1 MPENSWGRSLQAV
14 TETTEYKRLS
24 KNWEEHF
31 SAWTKWGTYVS
42 ERAWGTVREDYSA
55 DGDPWYFFPHDLARK
70 KVYRWGDDAIAG
82 WCDRYQVLLF
92 APVFWNGAD
101 PILKERLFGLSQHEG
116 NHGEDVKECYYHL
129 DATPSCSYMKYLYR
143 YPQQAFP
150 YQRLK
155 EENGKRGTNDPEFEI
170 YDTGVFEEKKY
181 FDIFVEYAKATPED
195 VCIRITAVNQGPE
208 AAPLH
213 LLPHLWFRNQWSWGD
228 RAQPQPRICNES
240 SSRECLC
247 FFADDHKMLSPRTVP
262 FDYHL
267 GTRYLYAPK
276 GGDPLFT
283 DNENEPPPSLT
294 PTLAKFYKDAFHR
307 ALIHKEETVNPK
319 QEGTKACF
327 HYHFPSVASGE
338 SIVLELR
345 LTNQK
350 LDDPLSEVSS
360 VIEQRKKEADEY
372 YQALHHPDLSPEIK
386 QIQREALAGVLWSKQ
401 IYLYDVNLWLKGD
414 NTYYPP
420 PESRYHIR
428 NVHWK
433 HLNSMR
439 ILSMPDKWE
448 YPWFAAWDLA
458 FQAVALGLVDMEF
471 AKNQVWIL
479 LFDQFQHPNG
489 QIPAYEWEFS
499 DLNPPVQAWAVFRLF
514 LMGLQKEGK
523 GDYLFLEKCF
533 HKLLMNFAW
542 WVNKVD
548 NSGNNVF
555 EGGFLG
561 LDNIAVLDRSIGISS
576 EAVLQQSDGTGWMAM
591 FSLNMM
597 RIAIELAKK
606 NKVYESLA
614 TKFFQHFAYI
624 ASAIKKKGNQ
634 GYELWSE
641 KDGFFYDVLT
651 YPDGHFSKFRVR
663 SMVGIIPF
671 FASSVY
677 TVQELEGL
685 PEFFTNFCWFVEHRK
700 DLIEGCLAF
709 NDSPEGKLVLFMP
722 MNEEQRH
729 SILRHLWNPEEFRAP
744 FGLRSLSKYHEKHPF
759 TFEGKTLTYEP
770 GESLH
775 RIKGGNSNWRGP
787 VWMQMNLLLVESLFR
802 LERFYGE
809 SYKVDAPGEP
819 SVTFRFMIHSFAERL
834 ISLFCKDPQGR
845 RPSLGKRACF
855 LENPSFQE
863 NILFYE
869 YFHPETGEGFGASH
883 QTGWTALIANIIE
896 RYYTSSH

>member
-1 MPENSWGRSLQAV
+1 MPDSLWDRSHRRIKK
-14 TETTEYKRLS
+14 TTEYQRIS
-24 KNWEEHF
+24 QNWEEHF
-31 SAWTKWGTYVS
+31 SAWTKWGTYVA

-55 DGDPWYFFPHDLARK
+55 DGDPWIFFPHDLATK

-92 APVFWNGAD
+92 APVFWNGVD

-129 DATPSCSYMKYLYR
+129 DALPSYSYMKYLYR
-143 YPQQAFP
+143 YPQQPFP
-150 YQRLK
+150 YERLK
-155 EENGKRGTNDPEFEI
+155 QENAKRNANDREYEI
-170 YDTGVFEEKKY
+170 FDTGTFDEKRY
-181 FDIFVEYAKATPED
+181 FDIFIEYAKATPED
-195 VCIRITAVNQGPE
+195 VCIRISATNQGPDP
-208 AAPLH
+208 AALH
-213 LLPHLWFRNQWSWGD
+213 LIPHLWFRNQWGWGD
-228 RAQPQPRICNES
+228 QIQPKPRIVNES
-240 SSRECLC
+240 FSKDWLC
-247 FFADDHKMLSPRTVP
+247 FYADDSEMLSPRTVP

-267 GTRYLYAPK
+267 GSRYLYAPK
-276 GGDPLFT
+276 GGNPLFT
-283 DNENEPPPSLT
+283 NNENDYGASSNRPSS
-294 PTLAKFYKDAFHR
+294 KFYKNGFHR
-307 ALIHKEETVNPK
+307 ALIHKENTVNTK
-319 QEGTKACF
+319 QEGTKGCI
-327 HYHFPSVASGE
+327 HYAFPSVAPGE
-338 SIVLELR
+338 TIVLDLR
-345 LTNQK
+345 LSNQK
-350 LDDPLSEVSS
+350 LENPLEEIPS
-360 VIEQRKKEADEY
+360 ILAQRKKETDEFY
-372 YQALHHPDLSPEIK
+372 EALHHSHLSPDLK
-386 QIQREALAGVLWSKQ
+386 QIQRDALSGLLWNKQ
-401 IYLYDVNLWLKGD
+401 IYLYDVALWLKGD

-420 PESRYHIR
+420 PDSRYHIR

-458 FQAVALGLVDMEF
+458 FQAVGLGLVDLGF
-471 AKNQVWIL
+471 AKNQIWLL

-514 LMGLQKEGK
+514 LMEQSDEGK
-523 GDYLFLEKCF
+523 GDYAFLEKCF

-548 NSGNNVF
+548 SSGNNVF

-561 LDNIAVLDRSIGISS
+561 LDNIAVLDRSINTSS
-576 EAVLQQSDGTGWMAM
+576 KAVLQQSDGTGWMAM

-641 KDGFFYDVLT
+641 KDGFFYDVMT

-685 PEFFTNFCWFVEHRK
+685 PEFYANFCWFVEHRK

-729 SILRHLWNPEEFRAP
+729 SILRHLWNPEEFEPLSGCAP
-744 FGLRSLSKYHEKHPF
+744 YRNIMRKILLLSK
-759 TFEGKTLTYEP
+759 
-770 GESLH
+770 
-775 RIKGGNSNWRGP
+775 IKP
-787 VWMQMNLLLVESLFR
+787 
-802 LERFYGE
+802 
-809 SYKVDAPGEP
+809 D
-819 SVTFRFMIHSFAERL
+819 I
-834 ISLFCKDPQGR
+834 
-845 RPSLGKRACF
+845 
-855 LENPSFQE
+855 
-863 NILFYE
+863 
-869 YFHPETGEGFGASH
+869 
-883 QTGWTALIANIIE
+883 
-896 RYYTSSH
+896 